1 VQATYTVGASLSQT
15 GNSLTATL
23 MVQGEDGAN
32 VYTVNG
38 QISGNTVTFS
48 TFTNGIP
55 DGVDVTGTISQDG
68 LQVSGSDSLGTG
80 SGTMTWDGQNTLTGI
95 VSLQEPG
102 STDTWTATVST
113 DGQHL
118 TGSATADTGDSS
130 SWNMTRQ

>member
-1 VQATYTVGASLSQT
+1 
-15 GNSLTATL
+15 